1 MDNETPGAPL
11 PLDEDKLLLVREF
24 LRREFRDCQHRD
36 YFEFHTATQVFLI
49 DTDRNVRH
57 TLVVPRGTFEDA
69 DFALLLNVQ
78 LVTALKLAGGVRITL
93 TPQGAR
99 H

>member
-1 MDNETPGAPL
+1 M
-11 PLDEDKLLLVREF
+11 
-24 LRREFRDCQHRD
+24 RREFRDCQHRD
-36 YFEFHTATQVFLI
+36 YFEFHTATPVFLI
-49 DTDRNVRH
+49 DTERNVRH
-57 TLVVPRGTFEDA
+57 TLVVPRGTFEDT